1 MVLGLGLEECIVVR
15 REAEAWLRQAER
27 DLRKAFNDLRT
38 EDWDS
43 AAFWS
48 QQAAEKA
55 LKALLLNSG
64 IPHRGHELL
73 ELADV
78 IRRELE
84 IETSAIDRDLR
95 ELTIH
100 YTVARYPNAANAV
113 PYELYD
119 EEKAKDLVERAR
131 RVVEWA
137 KQHLR

>member
-1 MVLGLGLEECIVVR
+1 MVR
-15 REAEAWLRQAER
+15 REAEAWLKQAER
-27 DLRKAFNDLRT
+27 DLRKACNDLQT

-73 ELADV
+73 ELAST
-78 IRRELE
+78 IESELG
-84 IETSAIDRDLR
+84 IVTSAIEKDLR

-100 YTVARYPNAANAV
+100 YTVARYPDAANAL

-119 EEKAKDLVERAR
+119 EEKAKELVERAR
-131 RVVEWA
+131 RVVEWV
-137 KQHLR
+137 KRHLH

>member
-1 MVLGLGLEECIVVR
+1 MVLGLGRRGCAVVR
-15 REAEAWLRQAER
+15 REAEAWLRQAES
-27 DLRKAFNDLRT
+27 DLRKACNDLKT

-55 LKALLLNSG
+55 LKALLLSSG

-73 ELADV
+73 ELAGA
-78 IRRELE
+78 IRSEVG

-95 ELTIH
+95 ELTVH

-119 EEKAKDLVERAR
+119 EGKAKDLVERAR
-131 RVVEWA
+131 RVVEWV
-137 KQHLR
+137 KQRLR

>member
-1 MVLGLGLEECIVVR
+1 MVR

-27 DLRKAFNDLRT
+27 DLRKAVNDLQT

-55 LKALLLNSG
+55 LEALLLDSG
-64 IPHRGHELL
+64 IAYRGHELL
-73 ELADV
+73 EMTQN
-78 IRRELE
+78 IRSELG
-84 IETSAIDRDLR
+84 IDTSAIDRDLR

-119 EEKAKDLVERAR
+119 EEKARELLEKAKKVI
-131 RVVEWA
+131 EWV
-137 KQHLR
+137 KQNLL